1 MSTFSKTQ
9 NIGAYASANGIT
21 KFDILKNPKNGN
33 LFAVDSKG
41 TTLRLAKD
49 ITALSNDL
57 AISWFSPEDGDPSWM
72 IHKAG
77 QGAEIVSTL
86 SFAPVTI
93 MQEF

>member
-41 TTLRLAKD
+41 NTLRLAKD
-49 ITALSNDL
+49 ITALTADL
-57 AISWFSPEDGDPSWM
+57 AISWFTPEDGDPSYM
-72 IHKAG
+72 IHRAG
-77 QGAEIVSTL
+77 AGAEVVSTI
-86 SFAPVTI
+86 SFAPVG
-93 MQEF
+93 ELSPF